1 MKHFVKI
8 QTQTCRGE
16 HADARR
22 RTPAAALLWPEAP
35 QRQNLILLTVQGVV
49 AATAIAANVL
59 NLFADVTVDG
69 EGHVVV
75 VVVLRLQPGPFLAA
89 ERHYSDQAER
99 LFLGFLRRHGRVFS
113 APRGEP
119 SAAHEDGRRV
129 DCGVTG
135 RLEHRGSDDE
145 RGASMR
151 RVTAVR

>member
-1 MKHFVKI
+1 M
-8 QTQTCRGE
+8 QGRAC
-16 HADARR
+16 R
-22 RTPAAALLWPEAP
+22 RTEDDSSSSSSIVVDGSPAETEP
-35 QRQNLILLTVQGVV
+35 ILLTVLGVV

-99 LFLGFLRRHGRVFS
+99 LFLGFLRRHGRVLS

-129 DCGVTG
+129 GCGVTG
-135 RLEHRGSDDE
+135 RLEHRGSDDD
-145 RGASMR
+145 
-151 RVTAVR
+151 VTVVR

>member
-1 MKHFVKI
+1 MRTHGSD
-8 QTQTCRGE
+8 GE
-16 HADARR
+16 QRCGWKPRR
-22 RTPAAALLWPEAP
+22 AP
-35 QRQNLILLTVQGVV
+35 PGTEPILLTVLGVV
-49 AATAIAANVL
+49 PATAIAANVL

-75 VVVLRLQPGPFLAA
+75 VVVLRLQSGPFLAA

-129 DCGVTG
+129 G
-135 RLEHRGSDDE
+135 
-145 RGASMR
+145 
-151 RVTAVR
+151 